1 MPGFSQWLSSK
12 ESACNAEDMGSIPEL
27 GRSPEGSHDNPLQY
41 SCLENPMARGALRAI
56 VHGVTKSWTQL
67 KQLSMNTCISNYILL
82 NNDDSGGLIAK
93 SHLTLWD
100 HIHCSPPDSYVHGI
114 P

>member
-12 ESACNAEDMGSIPEL
+12 ESTCNAEDMGSIPEL

-56 VHGVTKSWTQL
+56 VHGVTKNQTRLKCLSTHTSQL
-67 KQLSMNTCISNYILL
+67 TEVLS
-82 NNDDSGGLIAK
+82 
-93 SHLTLWD
+93 
-100 HIHCSPPDSYVHGI
+100 
-114 P
+114 